1 MTVTKKHDIWKVSR
15 LVLEHNHKLLAP
27 SMAKL
32 LRSHR
37 YFSEQEK
44 TIIRSF
50 VEVNVPN
57 GKILAFLAYLRG
69 GMENTNLVKKDISN
83 YRTKML
89 RESRENDI
97 TQVVQFL
104 KQQQAK
110 DPSFFFS
117 FDADENS
124 KVKNLFWSYG
134 ASRRRYDRFGDVLSF
149 DTTHNTNRYNMKFAP
164 FVGINGHGDNLL
176 FAGAVLSDET
186 IPTFCW
192 LFSIHLCRAWAV
204 AILSLS

>member
-1 MTVTKKHDIWKVSR
+1 VPVTKKKRNKVIDKKNCLVEMTVTKKHGIWTVSR
-15 LVLEHNHKLLAP
+15 LVLEHNHKLFAP

-44 TIIRSF
+44 AIIRSF

-57 GKILAFLAYLRG
+57 RKILAFLAYLRG
-69 GMENTNLVKKDISN
+69 GMENTNLVKKGISN

-89 RESRENDI
+89 RESGENDI

-117 FDADENS
+117 FNADENS
-124 KVKNLFWSYG
+124 KVKKSVLVIWSKQKM
-134 ASRRRYDRFGDVLSF
+134 V
-149 DTTHNTNRYNMKFAP
+149 
-164 FVGINGHGDNLL
+164 
-176 FAGAVLSDET
+176 
-186 IPTFCW
+186 
-192 LFSIHLCRAWAV
+192 
-204 AILSLS
+204 